1 MELIKVCLI
10 VVLLV
15 SFTAGQAIAELT
27 RTKNDM
33 STKIERNSIKEMVKK
48 GAEEKREEAIRRD
61 LEHLKRLKGGNSII
75 KNYAFKRFHFI

>member
-61 LEHLKRLKGGNSII
+61 LEHLKRLK
-75 KNYAFKRFHFI
+75 